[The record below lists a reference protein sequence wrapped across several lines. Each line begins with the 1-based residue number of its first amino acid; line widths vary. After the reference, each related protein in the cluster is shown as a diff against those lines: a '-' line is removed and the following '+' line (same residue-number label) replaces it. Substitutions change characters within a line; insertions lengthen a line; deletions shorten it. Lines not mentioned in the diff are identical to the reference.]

1 MLSTAIPFV
10 CVMPFALA
18 FAPLP
23 APASL
28 PLGLAAGVAGTCGF
42 LLLTLAYAR
51 AEAQLLIIF
60 EYTGLFWAALL
71 GWALFDEVPRLQI
84 FMGAGIIIGA
94 CLFASLHERRAA
106 QILRQKSAA

>member
-1 MLSTAIPFV
+1 
-10 CVMPFALA
+10 
-18 FAPLP
+18 
-23 APASL
+23 
-28 PLGLAAGVAGTCGF
+28 
-42 LLLTLAYAR
+42 
-51 AEAQLLIIF
+51 LIIF